1 MRSLDSLTQVT
12 FCLVQFIWIRRH
24 ALNSRSPLLRRGR
37 CHDLSRESAISHTS
51 LHLLLDANTNTNT
64 MSFTNSIYCCHNSSW
79 EFPIHNVL
87 QLLRKGTFMFL
98 HWNCLRERE
107 TARFRVWFALV
118 CDFATVC
125 DRFVTTDR
133 NANPP
138 SIQSNTGQKCP
149 ILYLH

>member
-1 MRSLDSLTQVT
+1 MRSLDSLTQVA

-24 ALNSRSPLLRRGR
+24 ALNSRSPLLRRR

-125 DRFVTTDR
+125 DKFVTADR